1 MKKVLLFVLK
11 NCPYCVEALRYQE
24 ALVRENPAYAGISIE
39 IVDERKEKARADS
52 YDYYYVP
59 TYYVDGVKL
68 HEGAL
73 DRGIVKKVLDSA
85 LK

>member
-11 NCPYCVEALRYQE
+11 NCPYCVEALRYQKE
-24 ALVRENPAYAGISIE
+24 LMKENPAYAGVGIE
-39 IVDERKEKARADS
+39 IVDEQKEKARADS

-73 DRGIVKKVLDSA
+73 DKAIVRKVLDSA
-85 LK
+85 LA